1 MLLYTSLAFASAYLS
16 LANAQGAG
24 VGGAGAGGAA
34 AGAADP
40 AAAGVAATTTTAAAV
55 AGAAT
60 SAPAGGPTGAA
71 TASSGGTWPSDIV
84 GTWSTKSNKTTT
96 GPDFYDP
103 INEELIEP
111 SRTGISYSFT
121 ADGWYEEA
129 YYRAIP
135 NPRDPKCP
143 SAIMQWQHG
152 NWVMNSTGSLE
163 LTPIAVDGR
172 QLMSSPC
179 DYDDAVY
186 TRYNQSET
194 LQRYSV
200 YVDPYHNVLRLDL
213 FQFDGEQMQPM
224 YLRMKPPQMLP
235 TSTLNPTS
243 ATASATGS
251 SSTDNKLKKRSARG
265 LDENPF
271 QNPSLKLGTL
281 GGKDGT
287 VHVVHHINADRLW
300 WIGLAM
306 TGMGG
311 LLYLGPRRMGMPGGI
326 QLR

>member
-40 AAAGVAATTTTAAAV
+40 AAAGVAATTTTAAAA

-152 NWVMNSTGSLE
+152 NWVMNTTGSLE

-194 LQRYSV
+194 FQVSDGVFSV
-200 YVDPYHNVLRLDL
+200 LCDR
-213 FQFDGEQMQPM
+213 GE
-224 YLRMKPPQMLP
+224 RRK
-235 TSTLNPTS
+235 
-243 ATASATGS
+243 GG
-251 SSTDNKLKKRSARG
+251 RG
-265 LDENPF
+265 
-271 QNPSLKLGTL
+271 
-281 GGKDGT
+281 
-287 VHVVHHINADRLW
+287 R
-300 WIGLAM
+300 
-306 TGMGG
+306 
-311 LLYLGPRRMGMPGGI
+311 
-326 QLR
+326 

>member
-1 MLLYTSLAFASAYLS
+1 MLLYTSLAFASAYFS
-16 LANAQGAG
+16 LANAQAAG
-24 VGGAGAGGAA
+24 VGGAGAGGAAGA

-152 NWVMNSTGSLE
+152 NWVMNTTGSLE
-163 LTPIAVDGR
+163 LTP
-172 QLMSSPC
+172 
-179 DYDDAVY
+179 
-186 TRYNQSET
+186 
-194 LQRYSV
+194 
-200 YVDPYHNVLRLDL
+200 
-213 FQFDGEQMQPM
+213 
-224 YLRMKPPQMLP
+224 
-235 TSTLNPTS
+235 
-243 ATASATGS
+243 
-251 SSTDNKLKKRSARG
+251 
-265 LDENPF
+265 
-271 QNPSLKLGTL
+271 
-281 GGKDGT
+281 
-287 VHVVHHINADRLW
+287 
-300 WIGLAM
+300 
-306 TGMGG
+306 
-311 LLYLGPRRMGMPGGI
+311 
-326 QLR
+326 